1 MKKVVF
7 LFAATVAAFSMAMTG
22 CQSQKRSSVNDTLQN
37 DVSGILEKS
46 LVEFDAEAG
55 KVIVVETATG
65 KIRAMAALVKNGS
78 AYTADTLAFDCRH
91 STGIGQSVSLL
102 AILEKG
108 KLTLNSMIDTGNGV
122 YVSRESG
129 DTIYDPNWRQG
140 GYGEISLRDVFTKGS
155 VVGMAKAVEESF
167 TGSNQ
172 LLEQVRKIIDDEG
185 APESFVTSHWQG
197 PDAYFYLLDFYNA
210 IANNGKMIS
219 TSDKEDSILVTNP
232 QIAKAGNID
241 SLRSVLRQF
250 IADGLGSKA
259 NSDKVNIAGACATKA
274 VDGCIQCDF
283 IGYFPAE
290 APKYTVFVSLKRKSR
305 PMSAGAMCGPI
316 LKEIAE
322 HLCVGCDR
330 RSR

>member
-37 DVSGILEKS
+37 DVTGILEKHLS
-46 LVEFDAEAG
+46 EFDAEAG

-91 STGIGQSVSLL
+91 NSGLGQAVSLL

-108 KLTLNSMIDTGNGV
+108 TLSLNSMIDTGNGV
-122 YVSRESG
+122 CVSRKSG
-129 DTIYDPNWRQG
+129 DTIYDPNWQQG
-140 GYGEISLRDVFTKGS
+140 GYGEISLREVFTKGS
-155 VVGMAKAVEESF
+155 EAGMAKAVEQSF
-167 TGSNQ
+167 TGNNQ
-172 LLEQVRKIIDDEG
+172 LLEQVRKIMDEED
-185 APESFVTSHWQG
+185 APESFVEGCWQG
-197 PDAYFYLLDFYNA
+197 SNASFHLLDFYNA
-210 IANNGKMIS
+210 IANNGKMIL
-219 TSDKEDSILVTNP
+219 TSDNENPIVVANP
-232 QIAKAGNID
+232 QVAKAGNID

-250 IADGLGSKA
+250 ITDGLGSKA

-274 VDGCIQCDF
+274 VGGSIYGDF

-290 APKYTVFVSLKRKSR
+290 APKYTVLVSLKRKSR

>member
-7 LFAATVAAFSMAMTG
+7 LFAATVAAFSLAMTA
-22 CQSQKRSSVNDTLQN
+22 CQSQGKSSVNDALQK
-37 DVSGILEKS
+37 DVSGILEKH
-46 LVEFDAEAG
+46 LAEFDADAG

-65 KIRAMAALVKNGS
+65 KLRAMVSLVKGDS
-78 AYTADTLAFDCRH
+78 AFTADAHVFESCNNSGL
-91 STGIGQSVSLL
+91 GQAVSLL

-108 KLTLNSMIDTGNGV
+108 TLSLNSMIDTGNGV
-122 YVSRESG
+122 YVSREST

-140 GYGEISLRDVFTKGS
+140 GYGEISLREVFTKGS
-155 VVGMAKAVEESF
+155 VVGMAKAVEQSF
-167 TGSNQ
+167 AGSNQ
-172 LLEQVRKIIDDEG
+172 LLEQVRKIIGDEG
-185 APESFVTSHWQG
+185 AAESFVTNYWQG
-197 PDAYFYLLDFYNA
+197 PDAYFCLLDFYNA

-219 TSDKEDSILVTNP
+219 ISDKEDSILVANP

-259 NSDKVNIAGACATKA
+259 NSGKVNIAGACATKA
-274 VDGCIQCDF
+274 VDGSIQGDF

-290 APKYTVFVSLKRKSR
+290 APKYTVLVSLKRKSQ

-316 LKEIAE
+316 LKDIAE

-330 RSR
+330 RAR